1 MLEHVVL
8 IKPKPEADTAA
19 IAALWAGLGG
29 LVESIPG
36 ITNLVVGE
44 NVSPEGKDNGY
55 SLGFIVTF
63 RNQAARD
70 AYLPHPE
77 HLAVVP
83 LVRAVAD
90 DVLVFDIERS

>member
-8 IKPKPEADTAA
+8 LKPKPDVETAA

-44 NVSPEGKDNGY
+44 NVSPEGKDKGFT
-55 SLGFIVTF
+55 LGFIVTF
-63 RNQAARD
+63 RNRAALD
-70 AYLPHPE
+70 VYLPHPE
-77 HLAVVP
+77 HIAIVP

-90 DVLVFDIERS
+90 DVLVFDVERP

>member
-1 MLEHVVL
+1 VLEHVVL
-8 IKPKPEADTAA
+8 IKPRPDAETAA

-44 NVSPEGKDNGY
+44 NVSPECKDNGFT
-55 SLGFIVTF
+55 LGFIVTF
-63 RNQAARD
+63 RDRAARD
-70 AYLPHPE
+70 GYLPHPE

-90 DVLVFDIERS
+90 DVLVFDIERT